1 MYSFSFYS
9 MFIINRHIHSGIRY
23 NCDKCDKTFSQKGNL
38 KIHYLVH
45 TGEKPF
51 KCDICEQSFT
61 SNENLQSHRRTHT
74 GDKPFKDTIHF
85 SSEYKYFILHSFFIK
100 GRYIRGCNRK
110 LTAFFM
116 YLFIFCYLSIDRGR
130 ENGLFITLV
139 PRSFIITFSYSLAE

>member
-1 MYSFSFYS
+1 MYSFSFYL
-9 MFIINRHIHSGIRY
+9 MFLINRHIHSGIRY

-74 GDKPFKDTIHF
+74 GDKPFKEI
-85 SSEYKYFILHSFFIK
+85 SILVQNISISYFILFFIK

-116 YLFIFCYLSIDRGR
+116 YLFIFCYLPIDRGG
-130 ENGLFITLV
+130 ENGLFYTSPQKFYNNVFL
-139 PRSFIITFSYSLAE
+139 FTG